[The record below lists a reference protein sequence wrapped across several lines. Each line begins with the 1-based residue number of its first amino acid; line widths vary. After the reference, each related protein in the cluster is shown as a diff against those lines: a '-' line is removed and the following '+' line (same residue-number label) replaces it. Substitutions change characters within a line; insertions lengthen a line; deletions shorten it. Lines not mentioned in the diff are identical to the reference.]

1 MPITTFYFD
10 QEQKELQD
18 KELDDVVKNMSLNL
32 RSQFV
37 VLETEITERKWF
49 KTKKKYL
56 YELLYKIN
64 GAEYQIMNFYVSDSD
79 SSINTTVN
87 ADIIVAY
94 LMATIQCET
103 EMEKVKRE
111 PSVTTPFNMKSKN
124 INKVIADM
132 KKMKLFPSTNLSDY
146 AIKRMSKK
154 YFNETLTQFK
164 KSVLY
169 YTDKLENIM
178 KEQK

>member
-18 KELDDVVKNMSLNL
+18 KELNNVVKNMSLNL
-32 RSQFV
+32 RSQFA

-56 YELLYKIN
+56 YELLYKIS
-64 GAEYQIMNFYVSDSD
+64 GAEYQIINFYVSDSD
-79 SSINTTVN
+79 SSINTKVN

-94 LMATIQCET
+94 LMATSQCEN
-103 EMEKVKRE
+103 EIEKIKRE
-111 PSVTTPFNMKSKN
+111 PSITTPFNVKVKN
-124 INKVIADM
+124 INKVITDM

-146 AIKRMSKK
+146 AMKRMSKK

-164 KSVLY
+164 KSIVY
-169 YTDKLENIM
+169 YADKLEQIM
-178 KEQK
+178 KG